1 MITRENLTML
11 TDFYELTMANGYL
24 NYDADLIKDY
34 EEVVRNMLTARNLL
48 IKISISEDV
57 TEAAR
62 FKDYFRIAKEKEVA
76 VLLEVLSR
84 LDQRAK

>member
-1 MITRENLTML
+1 MQ
-11 TDFYELTMANGYL
+11 A
-24 NYDADLIKDY
+24 
-34 EEVVRNMLTARNLL
+34 ARNLL

-57 TEAAR
+57 TEASR